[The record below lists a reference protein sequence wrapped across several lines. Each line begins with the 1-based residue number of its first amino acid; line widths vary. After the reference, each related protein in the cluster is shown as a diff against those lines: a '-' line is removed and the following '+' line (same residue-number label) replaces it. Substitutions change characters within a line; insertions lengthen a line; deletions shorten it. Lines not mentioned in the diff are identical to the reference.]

1 MQRQVPETHRSGTAR
16 ARTRAAGF
24 FLAMLA
30 ALVFHAG
37 ESRAQLTI
45 PSNAAY
51 SCDFEN
57 SYCDFYEQSKVASSG
72 GRRSSMVGHAAS
84 GQVGVKLTTL
94 SGDNSVNGSGT
105 WERNDL
111 AKRADASYCNP
122 GQEEWWAF
130 SILFPSDFVFP
141 PGPEAGIVMDFHHTG
156 SSGQANYEIQTI
168 PGIGLR
174 ARGYGGA
181 SVNSGKYDALIPDPH
196 GAAAGTVARNVWY
209 HFVLH
214 VRWSPNGDGFM
225 EGWVNGRKY
234 QSYQGATL
242 YAGQACY
249 LKLANY
255 HGPFGQSSSVV
266 FDRVVRGGSASA
278 VSALTLEGVG
288 NPPIGGTPG
297 TPGTGTGSHAL
308 STVTMGSG
316 GGTVTSAPSGINCG
330 STCSS
335 SFASGTTVTLNAS
348 PASGSS
354 FAGWS
359 GACSGTGS
367 CTVSMTSAR
376 SVTATFNSSGGT
388 GGVSTSASSVGFGGA
403 AGTRTVSYT
412 NNTSSRVTFIRA
424 TMSSAK
430 FSQTNNCGE
439 VAPGASCTAT
449 ITYSPGN
456 SGSDPGTLTLT
467 STAPNSPHV
476 VTLSGG
482 SAGGGSAG
490 PSLVPHF
497 YRTIL
502 RREPDAGG
510 KAFWEGELARVTGM
524 GAASSEV
531 WFAMTSAFFA
541 SAEYAALR
549 RDDAGFVTDLYAS
562 FLDRAPD
569 ATGMAG
575 WTGLIAQGLP
585 RDILIAS
592 FMFSP
597 EFAAMTGGAK
607 SSRMEVDTVLDF
619 YRGLLARLP
628 DSSGYS
634 YWLAQFRSAQCR
646 GAAAVAA
653 EAEAIS
659 ASFANGAEAGARG
672 RGNAQY
678 VADLYNALL
687 RRGGDL
693 AGVRYWIQEID
704 RGARSR
710 DDVRR
715 AFLASPEFSAR
726 VQAVVSAGCA
736 G

>member
-1 MQRQVPETHRSGTAR
+1 MQRLVPATHPFATAR
-16 ARTRAAGF
+16 ARTRAAAF
-24 FLAMLA
+24 FLTLLT
-30 ALVFHAG
+30 ALLLHAG
-37 ESRAQLTI
+37 SARAQASI

-51 SCDFEN
+51 ACDFEN
-57 SYCDFYEQSKVASSG
+57 SYCDFYEQSKVASTG
-72 GRRSSMVGHAAS
+72 GRRSSMVGVAAS

-94 SGDNSVNGSGT
+94 PGDNSVNGSGT

-111 AKRADASYCNP
+111 AKRADATYCNP

-181 SVNSGKYDALIPDPH
+181 TVNNGKFDALIPDPH
-196 GAAAGTVARNVWY
+196 GAATGTVARNAWY

-214 VRWSPNGDGFM
+214 VRWSPNGDGLM

-255 HGPFGQSSSVV
+255 HGAFGQASSVV
-266 FDRVVRGGSASA
+266 FDRIVRGGSATE

-288 NPPIGGTPG
+288 NPPIGSAPPPAPSGFT
-297 TPGTGTGSHAL
+297 L

-316 GGTVTSAPSGINCG
+316 SGNVTSSPAAINCG

-335 SFASGTTVTLNAS
+335 TFGNGTSVTLNAS
-348 PASGSS
+348 PASGST

-359 GACSGTGS
+359 GACSGTGA
-367 CTVSMTSAR
+367 CTVGMTAAK
-376 SVTATFNSSGGT
+376 SVTATFNSAGGT
-388 GGVSTSASSVGFGGA
+388 GGVSMSTPSLGFGGSS
-403 AGTRTVSYT
+403 GTRTVSYT
-412 NNTSSRVTFIRA
+412 NNSASKVTFIRA
-424 TMSSAK
+424 TMSSGK
-430 FSQTNNCGE
+430 FSQSNSCGE

-449 ITYSPGN
+449 ITYAPGN
-456 SGSDPGTLTLT
+456 SGTDPGSLTMT

-476 VTLSGG
+476 VTLTGG
-482 SAGGGSAG
+482 AAAGST

-524 GAASSEV
+524 GVSANEV
-531 WFAMTSAFFA
+531 WFAVTSAFFA

-562 FLDRAPD
+562 FMNRAPD
-569 ATGMAG
+569 ASGMG
-575 WTGLIAQGLP
+575 YWMGLIAQGMP
-585 RDILIAS
+585 RDILLAQ

-597 EFAAMTGGAK
+597 EFAAVTGGGAK
-607 SSRMEVDTVLDF
+607 SARIETDIVLDF

-628 DSSGYS
+628 DSGGFSHWIG
-634 YWLAQFRSAQCR
+634 QFRSAQCS
-646 GAAAVAA
+646 GAGAVNAQS
-653 EAEAIS
+653 EAIS
-659 ASFANGAEAGARG
+659 ASFANGPEAGARA
-672 RGNAQY
+672 RSNAQY
-678 VADLYNALL
+678 VADLYNAFL

-693 AGVRYWIQEID
+693 NGVRYWIDALD
-704 RGARSR
+704 RGAASR
-710 DDVRR
+710 DAVRR
-715 AFLASPEFSAR
+715 AFLASPEFAAR